1 MAKDP
6 NSLTARIRRRVN
18 AVSIAGALRGL
29 IGDKLPAALRGKMQ
43 FADAGRL
50 YAETPAVGG
59 AHACVFVHGSAD
71 TELGWQAVPGE
82 LNFGQRLLLDFNIKP
97 LYVRYNSGLAIH
109 ENGAELSRLLSDLVQ
124 KNRSLRSLT
133 LIGHSMGGLVIHAA
147 IFDAQA
153 RRLAWAKK
161 VKRVFLLGTPHA
173 GAPLAKLAEKTE
185 QLLQFIPNPVTLMGA
200 SLIGL
205 RSKGLKDLSKGQK
218 GISVNDPVLLA
229 HADYVFVAG
238 GLSGKAGSLWNRLI
252 GDGMV
257 RHASALPAEQTEV
270 SAWKAL
276 LARFARRRGVYVET
290 VPRVGHLAL
299 RHSPEVYR
307 VIASHIR

>member
-1 MAKDP
+1 MEKSPYSFMA
-6 NSLTARIRRRVN
+6 RFRRRVN
-18 AVSIAGALRGL
+18 AASAAGALRGVF
-29 IGDKLPAALRGKMQ
+29 GDKLPKAWRGQMQ
-43 FADAGRL
+43 FAEQGKLLGDRPVVSG
-50 YAETPAVGG
+50 V
-59 AHACVFVHGSAD
+59 HACVLVHGSAD
-71 TELGWQAVPGE
+71 TELGWQGPPGE
-82 LNFGQRLLLDFNIKP
+82 LDYGQRLLLDFNTRP

-109 ENGAELSRLLSDLVQ
+109 ENGAQLSRLLSGLMQ
-124 KNRSLRSLT
+124 KNKSLRTLT

-153 RRLAWAKK
+153 RRLAWAEK

-185 QLLQFIPNPVTLMGA
+185 QLLQFIPNPVSLIGA
-200 SLIGL
+200 SVIGL

-218 GISVNDPVLLA
+218 GISVNDPVLLP

-257 RHASALPAEQTEV
+257 RQASALPAGETEV

-276 LARFARRRGVYVET
+276 LGRFARRRAVSVET
-290 VPRVGHLAL
+290 VAGIGHLAL
-299 RHSPEVYR
+299 RNSPEVYR
-307 VIASHIR
+307 ILAAHMR